1 MGGPKS
7 SNALIMTDNI
17 MHTQC
22 IKCLNEGKNLNKIC
36 SRFMRRNNSSNKCGD
51 CGHSLVNHIVSA
63 KVSNPPLHRNT
74 GKNNINTPI
83 LGTSTNKPLTFL
95 TITEGFENQ
104 NESIKRKAIQVLQE
118 YKYIT
123 PTTTTNTYKSPFPL
137 QALKQTYGTIY
148 MAIYMDIQKQ
158 LPHGGFK
165 SHKKRTRRHK
175 KN

>member
-7 SNALIMTDNI
+7 NNALIMTDNI

-22 IKCLNEGKNLNKIC
+22 IKCLNESKNLNKIC

-51 CGHSLVNHIVSA
+51 CGHSLDNHIVSA
-63 KVSNPPLHRNT
+63 KVSNTLLHRNT
-74 GKNNINTPI
+74 RKNNINTPI

-104 NESIKRKAIQVLQE
+104 NESIKRKAIQALQD
-118 YKYIT
+118 YMYII
-123 PTTTTNTYKSPFPL
+123 PTTTTNTYTSTFSLP
-137 QALKQTYGTIY
+137 ALKKIYGTIY
-148 MAIYMDIQKQ
+148 MDIKNHST
-158 LPHGGFK
+158 HGGFK